1 MNEKCQDVL
10 EALLCKEDLGGF
22 QLALKIP
29 PQPIFTKG
37 VRELGF
43 SFRILWNRQYF
54 AVDDSCYKSEQ
65 LTSPKSV

>member
-10 EALLCKEDLGGF
+10 EAFLCKEDLGGF

-43 SFRILWNRQYF
+43 SFRILWNRQYI
-54 AVDDSCYKSEQ
+54 AVDDICYKSLH
-65 LTSPKSV
+65 LTSPII